1 MAHSLPAAELTRG
14 ECCALL
20 GCRRHSCALLQALGS
35 GLARACS
42 LGRWGV
48 CDPAL
53 CSWLLPTGA
62 SSVSPLGMEF
72 FLVFFCFLNPCLR
85 MGLCALWDTCCPPVP
100 VTLHAA
106 GSLQAVL
113 CNGCG
118 CLFFSILQPLLVV
131 RGSAVQAVEEVHTA
145 FTLVLKQRC
154 VCPCP
159 SPRQGC
165 SG

>member
-1 MAHSLPAAELTRG
+1 ML
-14 ECCALL
+14 CAPGVLCL
-20 GCRRHSCALLQALGS
+20 ASDS
-35 GLARACS
+35 GIWAGHRACS

-48 CDPAL
+48 CDPVLLLAASHRSKL
-53 CSWLLPTGA
+53 CL
-62 SSVSPLGMEF
+62 SPGHGF
-72 FLVFFCFLNPCLR
+72 FFFFFNPCLR
-85 MGLCALWDTCCPPVP
+85 MGLCALWDKCCPPVP
-100 VTLHAA
+100 VTLHVA

-145 FTLVLKQRC
+145 FILVLNQRC